1 MKKTTKTLGTATLA
15 TAVLFSTIGNVS
27 YAAEKPNSAN
37 GKSPYL
43 SDTVLTDIDGD
54 LLGTVVDGTEG
65 YGDFEPDVVGG
76 INPELDLN
84 GNGILDFEEEEE
96 AEPNPI
102 EISPEDD
109 EPVVIDYGLL
119 ETEGNTSTPS
129 VETTTETPVAETT
142 ETPSV
147 ETTEQTVEATTEQKG
162 EEATT
167 EQKGEEATKPKGEET
182 TKKPKQELSLDT
194 VKLTKEKPY
203 LDVPGNTTTVIVNQR
218 PLPLVYQVGSPIS
231 HFETLK
237 YGMWVQGEGGK
248 DLQHTLKV
256 ESNIDFNK
264 PGEYV
269 VKYTAGEK
277 GKEYVMYVLAI
288 VEGKAPNKDGVKA
301 PNKDGVKKPNKDGVK
316 APTKVVNNEVNDVK
330 ATNNE
335 VKGAVVPNT
344 LGGNTNAVGG
354 KASTTVDNTTTVAN
368 VDVNKGLGSTLNK
381 SESLEGSTVDKVKV
395 GNEVKESEKQ
405 LPDTGETSTNTGI
418 IAGLLMAM
426 GLGFLVKRKKS
437 VNQ

>member
-102 EISPEDD
+102 EISPDEDD
-109 EPVVIDYGLL
+109 EPVVIDYGL
-119 ETEGNTSTPS
+119 EDTQGSTSTPS
-129 VETTTETPVAETT
+129 VETTTETP
-142 ETPSV
+142 SV
-147 ETTEQTVEATTEQKG
+147 ETTEPSVEKAIEPKVETTTKEPTA
-162 EEATT
+162 EETT
-167 EQKGEEATKPKGEET
+167 KEPSVKETTKEPSVKET

-194 VKLTKEKPY
+194 VKLTKDKPY
-203 LDVPGNTTTVIVNQR
+203 IDVPGTYETAIVSQR
-218 PLPLVYQVGSPIS
+218 RLPLVYEVGSPVS
-231 HFETLK
+231 NLETLK
-237 YGMWVQGEGGK
+237 YGMWVQGDGAE

-256 ESNIDFNK
+256 ETNIDFNK

-269 VKYTAGEK
+269 VKYTAGKK

-288 VEGKAPNKDGVKA
+288 VEGKAPNKEGVKA
-301 PNKDGVKKPNKDGVK
+301 PNKNGVK
-316 APTKVVNNEVNDVK
+316 APNKEGVKAQTKVVNNAVNGD
-330 ATNNE
+330 
-335 VKGAVVPNT
+335 VVPNT
-344 LGGNTNAVGG
+344 LGANTNAVGG
-354 KASTTVDNTTTVAN
+354 KAPTTVDNTTTIEN

-381 SESLEGSTVDKVKV
+381 SESLEGSAVDKVKV
-395 GNEVKESEKQ
+395 GNEVKASEKQ

-418 IAGLLMAM
+418 IAGLLMSM